1 MEADS
6 ILINNGIE
14 LPDLKLLEPYKFNRK
29 RIELKYVERVKAFGF
44 GVDAAH
50 LSQILKSE

>member
-6 ILINNGIE
+6 ILINNRIE
-14 LPDLKLLEPYKFNRK
+14 LPDMKLLEPYKFNRK
-29 RIELKYVERVKAFGF
+29 RINLKYVERVKAFGF
-44 GVDAAH
+44 GVDASH

>member
-14 LPDLKLLEPYKFNRK
+14 LPDMKLLEPYKFNRK
-29 RIELKYVERVKAFGF
+29 RIELKYIERKEAFGF